1 MRIYVDKEELEDILE
16 IFGDARIARITKV
29 GDNYII
35 ETKEV
40 DDEESPMRELR
51 EGIRQT

>member
-1 MRIYVDKEELEDILE
+1 MRIYVDKEELEDIIE
-16 IFGDARIARITKV
+16 IFGDTLIKV
-29 GDNYII
+29 TEGDNGYII

-40 DDEESPMRELR
+40 DDEESPMCELR